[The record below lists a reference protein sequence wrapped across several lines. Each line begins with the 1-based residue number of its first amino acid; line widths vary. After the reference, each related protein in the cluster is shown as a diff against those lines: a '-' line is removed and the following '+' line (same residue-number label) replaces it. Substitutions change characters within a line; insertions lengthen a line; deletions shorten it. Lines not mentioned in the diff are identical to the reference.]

1 MIHGDPSTD
10 FERVQL
16 ERDLYLG
23 LLNLS
28 NREDPGAFLEEALG
42 LIVRVFGVD
51 QGYLEL
57 SDPQEG
63 PTWWRAAGC
72 SDEQVGVI
80 RTLVSRGIIAATMAS
95 GEVITSAS
103 AFLDPMFRDR
113 PSVQASKIEAVLCHP
128 IIHKTPVGGLFLPVR
143 PGAPSLSPTHV
154 TRPPPSAR
162 PPP

>member
-72 SDEQVGVI
+72 LG
-80 RTLVSRGIIAATMAS
+80 RGHHFCLGLSRS
-95 GEVITSAS
+95 YV
-103 AFLDPMFRDR
+103 P
-113 PSVQASKIEAVLCHP
+113 
-128 IIHKTPVGGLFLPVR
+128 
-143 PGAPSLSPTHV
+143 
-154 TRPPPSAR
+154 
-162 PPP
+162 